1 MGEEVVFYL
10 LFLLYQVT
18 GELSRCWTFLGAA
31 LPWQGQLVIRWS
43 QLGIKSY
50 TEALLLNGENSD
62 IYRFGFFF
70 FFSQV
75 CVKSFG
81 LKKLL
86 SVVEC
91 SDTMN
96 INTEMTN

>member
-1 MGEEVVFYL
+1 M
-10 LFLLYQVT
+10 
-18 GELSRCWTFLGAA
+18 
-31 LPWQGQLVIRWS
+31 PWQGQLVIRWS

-62 IYRFGFFF
+62 IYRFGCFFF
-70 FFSQV
+70 FQV

-86 SVVEC
+86 SVAEC